1 MSINSKTFSNFDPT
15 RVPSPCFVVDE
26 VAVEN
31 NLKILN
37 RVQQKS
43 GAKVLL
49 ALKAFSMF
57 SLAPLITKYLSGTCS
72 SGLHEALLGYEEF
85 GGNKL
90 GEDHKEMHV
99 FSAAFTESDLKELLT
114 FSDHIVFNSFN
125 QWQRFQP
132 LIQQAKTERAAK
144 VGSGNKELIDFG
156 LRINPMHSE
165 GAAEI
170 YDPCAA
176 GSRLGI
182 PFETFKQHAPTPDD
196 LVAAGING
204 LHFHT
209 LCEQLFEPLDRTL
222 NAVEKQFGDY
232 LHKMN
237 WVNFGGGHHIT
248 HPDYDVDKLI
258 TRVKAF
264 QEKYDVQVYLEPGEA
279 IAIHTGV
286 LVSEVL
292 DLGYNQMD
300 LAILDTSATCHM
312 PDTLEMPYRAEIF
325 ELPFDPSSKMNAGE
339 KGEKKY
345 TYRLG
350 GQTCLAGDVMGDY
363 SFDQP
368 LEIGQRLIFDDMSH
382 YTMVKTSTFNG
393 IGLPSLALWNSE
405 TDEVTVVK
413 QFGYQDFKQRL
424 S

>member
-1 MSINSKTFSNFDPT
+1 VSINSKTFFNFDPT

-31 NLKILN
+31 NLKILS
-37 RVQQKS
+37 RVQQES

-57 SLAPLITKYLSGTCS
+57 SLAPLISKYLSGTCS

-85 GGNKL
+85 SGKET
-90 GEDHKEMHV
+90 GEEKKEVHV
-99 FSAAFTESDLKELLT
+99 FSAAFTEPDLKELLT

-132 LIQQAKTERAAK
+132 LIQQAKSDRAEK
-144 VGSGNKELIDFG
+144 NEPIDFG

-165 GAAEI
+165 GAVEI

-182 PFETFKQHAPTPDD
+182 PFSTFKQHAPTPND
-196 LVAAGING
+196 LVESGING

-222 NAVEKQFGDY
+222 AAVEKQFSEY
-232 LHKMN
+232 LHKMD

-258 TRVKAF
+258 ARVKAF

-325 ELPFDPSSKMNAGE
+325 DLSTKNKAGE
-339 KGEKKY
+339 KSEKAH

-368 LEIGQRLIFDDMSH
+368 LKIGQRLMFDDMSH

-393 IGLPSLALWNSE
+393 IGLPSIAIWNSE
-405 TDEVTVVK
+405 TDEVKVVK
-413 QFGYQDFKQRL
+413 EFGYQDFKQRL

>member
-1 MSINSKTFSNFDPT
+1 
-15 RVPSPCFVVDE
+15 
-26 VAVEN
+26 
-31 NLKILN
+31 
-37 RVQQKS
+37 
-43 GAKVLL
+43 
-49 ALKAFSMF
+49 
-57 SLAPLITKYLSGTCS
+57 
-72 SGLHEALLGYEEF
+72 
-85 GGNKL
+85 
-90 GEDHKEMHV
+90 
-99 FSAAFTESDLKELLT
+99 
-114 FSDHIVFNSFN
+114 
-125 QWQRFQP
+125 
-132 LIQQAKTERAAK
+132 
-144 VGSGNKELIDFG
+144 
-156 LRINPMHSE
+156 MHSE

-182 PFETFKQHAPTPDD
+182 PYDTFMQNVPTPDD

-222 NAVEKQFGDY
+222 TAVEEKFGDY
-232 LHKMN
+232 LHKMQ

-248 HPDYDVDKLI
+248 HSDYNVDKLI
-258 TRVKAF
+258 ARIKAF

-325 ELPFDPSSKMNAGE
+325 DPHSISQTSAGE
-339 KGEKKY
+339 KDEKAF

-363 SFDQP
+363 SFEQP
-368 LEIGQRLIFDDMSH
+368 LEIGQRLMFDDMSH

>member
-1 MSINSKTFSNFDPT
+1 VAINSKTFFNFDPT

-37 RVQQKS
+37 RVQQES

-57 SLAPLITKYLSGTCS
+57 SLAPLITQYLSGTCS
-72 SGLHEALLGYEEF
+72 SGLYEALLGYEEF
-85 GGNKL
+85 GGHKK
-90 GEDHKEMHV
+90 GSQHKEMHV
-99 FSAAFTESDLKELLT
+99 FSPAFTEPDLKELLT

-132 LIQQAKTERAAK
+132 LITQAKSDRLKNNEA
-144 VGSGNKELIDFG
+144 LDFG

-170 YDPCAA
+170 YDPCVA

-182 PFETFKQHAPTPDD
+182 PFDAFKQHAPTPND
-196 LVAAGING
+196 LVASGITG

-222 NAVEKQFGDY
+222 TAVEQQFGEY
-232 LHKMN
+232 LHKMH

-258 TRVKAF
+258 ARVKAF

-325 ELPFDPSSKMNAGE
+325 DITAKESAGE
-339 KGEKKY
+339 QGEKQHS
-345 TYRLG
+345 YRLG

-368 LEIGQRLIFDDMSH
+368 LEIGQRLMFDDMSH